1 MRQKPNSIHV
11 YYLCIPMYVS
21 HTKEIVQVH
30 CNELY
35 VCYVGRSV
43 YIYMCVCVY
52 RYIHMYRHTNTDLC
66 GVLACILYI

>member
-35 VCYVGRSV
+35 VRYVGCSI
-43 YIYMCVCVY
+43 YIYMCVY
-52 RYIHMYRHTNTDLC
+52 RYVHMYRHTDS
-66 GVLACILYI
+66 